1 MKIII
6 LSGSH
11 REKSQSEKVSKYLQ
25 SVFINQHK
33 VSQVDII
40 SLANNPIPLLDD
52 QYLSGSD
59 EKWKGIW
66 QPISNK
72 LTEADGIVIV
82 TPEWH
87 GMSPSG
93 VKNFLLLCSAHEI
106 GHKAGLIVSVSAGM
120 GGSYPIAE
128 LRMNTSKN
136 SRICYI
142 PEHLIVRDCQNVLNN
157 SEAENPAETV
167 LRKRIEHT
175 TKLFLAYSVALK
187 HVRESGVIDLK
198 NYPNGM

>member
-1 MKIII
+1 MNIII

-11 REKSQSEKVSKYLQ
+11 REKSQSEKISKYLK

-33 VSQVDII
+33 ASNVDII

-52 QYLSGSD
+52 QYLIGNNK
-59 EKWKGIW
+59 KWKEIW
-66 QPISNK
+66 EPISNK
-72 LTEADGIVIV
+72 LISADGIVIV

-87 GMSPSG
+87 GMTPSG

-106 GHKAGLIVSVSAGM
+106 GHKAGLLVSVSAGM

-128 LRMNTSKN
+128 LRMNSSKN

-142 PEHLIVRDCQNVLNN
+142 PEHLIVRDCQNVLNH
-157 SEAENPAETV
+157 SEAENPTDAT

-175 TKLFLAYSVALK
+175 TKIFLAYSAALK

-198 NYPNGM
+198 NFPNGM